1 MIKYILKRILLII
14 PVFLGVM
21 LLIFAISKMAGDP
34 VDVLLSSDATVEQK
48 EAKRAELGL
57 DKSFPEQFFL
67 YIKGVVTK
75 FDLGKSY
82 QNNRPIKNEVLDRYP
97 TSLKLALISICISV
111 VIGIPLGILSA
122 VKQNSVFDYI
132 ATGVSLLCAA
142 MPAFLLALVL
152 ILIFSLN
159 LKWLP
164 ASGLS
169 SWKHWILPCLALGI
183 TPVAS
188 ICRTTRSNMLEVI
201 RQDYIRTARAK
212 GISERK
218 IIWKHALKNALIP
231 VITVVGMQVG
241 VIVGGSVVVESV
253 FSIPGIGTLIKNG
266 VNNNDYPPVMG
277 ALVVLSLT
285 ISVLNLIVDLIYGY
299 IDPRIKAQYSGGKS
313 RKKKEDASSVVP
325 VTAGPKTASAE
336 APAAG
341 GEEDATKPDES

>member
-1 MIKYILKRILLII
+1 MIKYIIKRILLII

-21 LLIFAISKMAGDP
+21 LLIFAISKLAGDP
-34 VDVLLSSDATVEQK
+34 VDVIMPSTATEEQK
-48 EAKRAELGL
+48 EAKREELGL
-57 DKSFPEQFFL
+57 DKSFVEQYVI

-82 QNNRPIKNEVLDRYP
+82 QNSRSITEEVTERFP
-97 TSLKLALISICISV
+97 TSLELALISICIAV

-122 VKQNSVFDYI
+122 VKQNSVFDYV
-132 ATGVSLLCAA
+132 ATGISMICAS

-152 ILIFSLN
+152 ILLFSLH

-164 ASGLS
+164 ASGLET
-169 SWKHWILPCLALGI
+169 WKHWILPCLALGI

-188 ICRTTRSNMLEVI
+188 ICRTTHSNMLEVI

-212 GISERK
+212 GISESK

-231 VITVVGMQVG
+231 VITVVGMQIG

-266 VNNNDYPPVMG
+266 VNNNDYPQVMG

-285 ISVLNLIVDLIYGY
+285 ISVLNLLVDLIYGF
-299 IDPRIKAQYSGGKS
+299 IDPRIKAQYSGGKN
-313 RKKKEDASSVVP
+313 RKKKVTQVAKPATE
-325 VTAGPKTASAE
+325 TAGFETDDKQ
-336 APAAG
+336 
-341 GEEDATKPDES
+341 